1 MQMPPRPFQTT
12 LPRKY
17 SEGEEHRFI
26 ELNGIN
32 LSYKVSGS
40 GPPLVFHH
48 GWIGNEDTF
57 AMCHQGF
64 AEHYTVYRPAW
75 PGYGDSEPLD
85 RFSIEDLAEL
95 SKLFITS
102 LGLRRPVMVGNCLG
116 GNVVME
122 LARAY
127 PRLVSRMVL
136 VEIYLFFPGAY
147 KLLLVPGINSL
158 LYRTLFKTRTGFDLL
173 NNYMPL
179 QMNDGNDGW
188 EYTWEGF
195 LRTRVRSGLDFL
207 KAIYLF
213 SQSEFGRYLENYRSD
228 IPTIYVSG
236 GKTFG
241 PAAEF
246 GKIVDVLF
254 SDLEVVAIPE
264 SMHNPVVERPELFRA
279 RVLDA
284 LGHSAEAVAA
294 GK

>member
-1 MQMPPRPFQTT
+1 MQMPPRPFETT
-12 LPRKY
+12 LPQKY
-17 SEGEEHRFI
+17 SEGETQRFI
-26 ELNGIN
+26 DLNGVN

-64 AEHYTVYRPAW
+64 AQYFTVYRPAW
-75 PGYGDSEPLD
+75 PGYGDSSPMSK
-85 RFSIEDLAEL
+85 FSIEDLAEL
-95 SKLFITS
+95 SRLFITR
-102 LGLRRPVMVGNCLG
+102 LGLRNPVMVGNCLG

-122 LARAY
+122 LARVC
-127 PRLVSRMVL
+127 PRLISRMVL
-136 VEIYLFFPGAY
+136 VEIYAFFPGMY

-158 LYRTLFKTRTGFDLL
+158 LYRLLFKTRTGFDLL

-179 QMNDGNDGW
+179 QMTNGNNGW

-195 LRTRVRSGLDFL
+195 LRTHVESGLEFL
-207 KAIYLF
+207 RAIYLF
-213 SQSEFGRYLENYRSD
+213 SQSRFGRYVENYRSD

-246 GKIVDVLF
+246 GRSVDMLF
-254 SDLEVVAIPE
+254 SDLDVVAIPE
-264 SMHNPVVERPELFRA
+264 SMHNPVVECPEFFQT

-284 LGHSAEAVAA
+284 LGHRAQAVPA
-294 GK
+294 GR

>member
-1 MQMPPRPFQTT
+1 MRRPPPPFETT

-17 SEGEEHRFI
+17 FEGEEQRFI
-26 ELNGIN
+26 ELDGIN

-64 AEHYTVYRPAW
+64 ARYFTVYRPAW
-75 PGYGDSEPLD
+75 PGYGDSDPLE

-95 SKLFITS
+95 SRLFITR
-102 LGLRRPVMVGNCLG
+102 LGLHRPVMVGNCLG

-122 LARAY
+122 LARVY
-127 PRLVSRMVL
+127 PRLISRMVL
-136 VEIYLFFPGAY
+136 VEIYQFFPDLY
-147 KLLLVPGINSL
+147 RLLLVPGINGL
-158 LYRTLFKTRTGFDLL
+158 LFRILFKTRTGFNLL

-179 QMNDGNDGW
+179 QMTNGNDGW

-195 LRTRVRSGLDFL
+195 LRTHVASALEFL
-207 KAIYLF
+207 RAIYVF
-213 SQSEFGRYLENYRSD
+213 SRSRFGRYVENYRSD
-228 IPTIYVSG
+228 IPAIYVSG

-246 GKIVDVLF
+246 GKIVDLLF
-254 SDLEVVAIPE
+254 SDLDVVAIPE
-264 SMHNPVVERPELFRA
+264 SLHNPVVEQPERFQA
-279 RVLDA
+279 RVLEA
-284 LGHSAEAVAA
+284 LGHSAEAVAV